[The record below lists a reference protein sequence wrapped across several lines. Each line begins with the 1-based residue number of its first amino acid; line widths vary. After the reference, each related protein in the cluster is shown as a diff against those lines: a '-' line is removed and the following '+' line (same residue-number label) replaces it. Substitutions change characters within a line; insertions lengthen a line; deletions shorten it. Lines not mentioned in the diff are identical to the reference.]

1 MRKKFARTV
10 AFGLLTTMA
19 ATTLLSG
26 CGSSNDGGKGSGSGS
41 DEQVTLTLPVWD
53 SETTPYIA
61 DIIEGFEAENPN
73 IKINMVDVAA
83 SEYMNRQPRV
93 CECCYKLD
101 WVDMMI
107 LASIECIFEKFLHN
121 VERLVYN
128 LARGDL
134 VDNFRWKL
142 DNCRGFAH
150 FFF

>member
-61 DIIEGFEAENPN
+61 DIIEGG
-73 IKINMVDVAA
+73 I
-83 SEYMNRQPRV
+83 
-93 CECCYKLD
+93 
-101 WVDMMI
+101 
-107 LASIECIFEKFLHN
+107 
-121 VERLVYN
+121 
-128 LARGDL
+128 
-134 VDNFRWKL
+134 
-142 DNCRGFAH
+142 
-150 FFF
+150 

>member
-26 CGSSNDGGKGSGSGS
+26 CGSTEEDKGSDSGS
-41 DEQVTLTLPVWD
+41 DEEVTLTLPVWD

-83 SEYMNRQPRV
+83 SEYMN
-93 CECCYKLD
+93 KLSVMLNGGAD
-101 WVDMMI
+101 CDIVYIKDADSTPSFAEKGQ
-107 LASIECIFEKFLHN
+107 LEDLTSYIEDDGIDTSK
-121 VERLVYN
+121 
-128 LARGDL
+128 
-134 VDNFRWKL
+134 
-142 DNCRGFAH
+142 
-150 FFF
+150 